1 MNDPRPITYAAGE
14 LPAAFVYRWI
24 AGLFLAPPDADA
36 LATYQSDE
44 GQSLLDA
51 LADVPAMALPVVDL
65 SKLTAPGS
73 DLTETA
79 SRLASAHS
87 AAFLVGGRRS
97 APPYASVWLS
107 PRGLMYQEPARD
119 MTRLLAAL
127 ELSLPE
133 NVPEPPDHIG
143 FQLNLLAELD
153 ERARAGAAVPITPDD
168 FIRKHML
175 DWVPQFASACAGLR
189 NPYFFAGL
197 AAGLSTYLTEKA

>member
-1 MNDPRPITYAAGE
+1 MNDLHPITYAAGE

-24 AGLFLAPPDADA
+24 AGLFLAPPNTDAF
-36 LATYQSDE
+36 ATYQSEE

-51 LADVPAMALPVVDL
+51 LAAVPGMASPVGDL
-65 SKLTAPGS
+65 RELTAAGN
-73 DLTETA
+73 DLTEAA
-79 SRLASAHS
+79 SRLASAYS
-87 AAFLVGGRRS
+87 AAFLVGGRRA

-153 ERARAGAAVPITPDD
+153 ERTRTGTAVPIAPDD

-175 DWVPQFASACAGLR
+175 DWVPQFATACAGLR
-189 NPYFFAGL
+189 NPYFFANL
-197 AAGLSTYLTEKA
+197 AAGLSTHLTEKA